1 VQHNAASALPVKQNA
16 LTSARNGGS
25 KENGAVKARR
35 HHEANH
41 PIHGLW
47 VQTSTK
53 LAGWRRSMAA
63 LGAAHG
69 HDLIFEEQ
77 TQHIGPVPGKLAC
90 TVREAA
96 WEKQGYAVRP
106 CADFTHS

>member
-1 VQHNAASALPVKQNA
+1 MIVQHNAASALPVRQNA
-16 LTSARNGGS
+16 LTRARSGGS
-25 KENGAVKARR
+25 KETSAVKARR

-53 LAGWRRSMAA
+53 VAGWRGGLAT

-69 HDLIFEEQ
+69 HVLVFEEL
-77 TQHIGPVPGKLAC
+77 TQHLGPVPGKLTCA
-90 TVREAA
+90 VPEAA
-96 WEKQGYAVRP
+96 RGKHGLFRAP
-106 CADFTHS
+106 LC